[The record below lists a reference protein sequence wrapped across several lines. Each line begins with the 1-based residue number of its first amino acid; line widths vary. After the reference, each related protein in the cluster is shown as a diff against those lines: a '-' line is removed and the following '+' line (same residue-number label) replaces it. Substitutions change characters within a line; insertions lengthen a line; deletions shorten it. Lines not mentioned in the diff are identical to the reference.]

1 MQAKKNCFIAFIGYL
16 RKVWWIIKEDS
27 GFKTLVNY
35 LNKAWV
41 ILKEDTLEIYEKYLK
56 PKKQQPQERKHIN
69 FWVYVFIISISS
81 IAMFIYLPLFLGMF
95 NIIFRAASPETTPSV
110 SNESLVSFI
119 ILSTA
124 LGALILWFTG
134 SSPTK
139 NTSGQGNFI
148 TTKGIGKLFLFSAL
162 VLSLFLLVNPVLPSI
177 EESTGFYETVIKAMA
192 LLSII
197 GGCFGFTT
205 AILLGLFFIWKL

>member
-1 MQAKKNCFIAFIGYL
+1 MNKSVGDVIKDLKSIQIKNLLNNSFMAQIALGLGMIYACICHSNQMQYYYNTIVGRIL
-16 RKVWWIIKEDS
+16 II
-27 GFKTLVNY
+27 
-35 LNKAWV
+35 
-41 ILKEDTLEIYEKYLK
+41 
-56 PKKQQPQERKHIN
+56 
-69 FWVYVFIISISS
+69 FIISISS
-81 IAMFIYLPLFLGMF
+81 IAMFIYLPLLLGMF